1 MPRSGFLFEPSPTAH
16 NVGIFGDV
24 AMVLRRG
31 PGFRNEWGE
40 WKATSLCPPI
50 QMTCST
56 VPATQTTG
64 GRARVVDVA
73 GQQVEAERVF
83 YFSDP
88 VYEAFDERDG
98 DLIQYADEIWRII
111 NVNRWSGMLFEAE
124 TVRIIPQDTDL
135 PTVGATALE
144 RNIRAHVA
152 RGSGLSSAFVI
163 PGNDHGPQPQEL
175 HCSVLVV
182 DDTQRGQG
190 GITEIGATGGGPYTQ
205 RYDVDRRATVSVQ
218 WWRTGALET
227 ARRFA
232 NWLDTQAGLDSENG
246 LGIRLQPPFRIKNL
260 TDVLAGE
267 MEARSSM
274 DLIVDYGHRAVT
286 TMPAVE
292 IFGLEVCMDNISET
306 VNIRHQIPRVRFEAG
321 SPEMSIVRTR
331 AIKE

>member
-88 VYEAFDERDG
+88 VYEAFDDRDG

-152 RGSGLSSAFVI
+152 RGSGLSLQSVI
-163 PGNDHGPQPQEL
+163 PANDHGPQPQEL

-182 DDTQRGQG
+182 EDIQRGQG
-190 GITEIGATGGGPYTQ
+190 GLTELGPVNSGGYSQ
-205 RYDVDRRATVSVQ
+205 RQDVDRRAQVSVQ
-218 WWRTGALET
+218 WWRAGAVE
-227 ARRFA
+227 AANRFA
-232 NWLDTQAGLDSENG
+232 NWLDSQESLDSENG
-246 LGIRLQPPFRIKNL
+246 LGLRLQPPFKIRNVSN
-260 TDVLAGE
+260 VLAGE
-267 MEARSSM
+267 MEARAAM
-274 DLIVDYGHRAVT
+274 DLVIDYGFRATRSVEG
-286 TMPAVE
+286 VE
-292 IFGLEVCMDNISET
+292 IVGLGVCMDNIQSSASIT
-306 VNIRHQIPRVRFEAG
+306 HQIPRVSFKAG
-321 SPEMSIVRTR
+321 KPEMSVEGK